1 MQSEKK
7 YSIKAVS
14 QLTGLSE
21 YVIRAWEKRYSAVT
35 PSRTETNRRVY
46 SFKDVEKLNLL
57 HEATMKGH
65 SIGNVADLSIESL
78 KDLIGQIKSQSLRY
92 GTSNNQNINSNPS
105 THLENCLE
113 AIQNL
118 DSTKFE
124 KELLRASVNLSQP
137 VLFEELL
144 IPLLE
149 KIGQNWQEGVYRVVN
164 EHMASTIVGAF
175 LSNLRDSHKISDS
188 APKIL
193 FTTPTGQYHEFG
205 ALLAAATAASLGWK
219 VIYLGPNLPITD
231 FMAAAEQL
239 NAKAVAFSLIYP
251 PNDSQLKK
259 ELDKLKVMR
268 KDIAIIAGGRVADT
282 YINTL
287 NELGAYLANDM
298 NDFKDVLNT
307 LIKEKIN

>member
-21 YVIRAWEKRYSAVT
+21 FVIRAWEKRYSAVT

-57 HEATMKGH
+57 HEATIRGH
-65 SIGNVADLSIESL
+65 SIGNVAGLSIESL
-78 KDLIGQIKSQSLRY
+78 KDLIGQIKFQSIGYVNSKSQ
-92 GTSNNQNINSNPS
+92 QDKVNPS
-105 THLENCLE
+105 IHLKNCLTT
-113 AIQNL
+113 IQNL
-118 DSTKFE
+118 DANQFE

-137 VLFEELL
+137 VLFEKLL

-149 KIGQNWQEGVYRVVN
+149 KIGQNWQEGIYRVVN
-164 EHMASTIVGAF
+164 EHLASTIVGAF
-175 LSNLRDSHKISDS
+175 LSNLRDGHKIPDT

-205 ALLAAATAASLGWK
+205 ALLAAATAAASGWK

-231 FMAAAEQL
+231 FMSAAEQL
-239 NAKAVAFSLIYP
+239 NTRAVALSLIYP
-251 PNDSQLKK
+251 PNDTQLKK
-259 ELDKLKVMR
+259 ELEKLKVLR
-268 KDIAIIAGGRVADT
+268 KNIAIIAGGRVADT
-282 YINTL
+282 YISTL
-287 NELGAYLANDM
+287 NELGAYLVNDM
-298 NDFKDVLNT
+298 NDFKDILNS

>member
-21 YVIRAWEKRYSAVT
+21 YVIRAWEKRYKAVV
-35 PSRTETNRRVY
+35 PGRTETNRRVY

-65 SIGNVADLSIESL
+65 SIGNVADLSIDSL
-78 KDLIGQIKSQSLRY
+78 KDLIGQIKSQSIAY
-92 GTSNNQNINSNPS
+92 GNSQIQKEKTSPS
-105 THLENCLE
+105 VHLTNCLE

-118 DSTKFE
+118 DPNQFE

-149 KIGQNWQEGVYRVVN
+149 KIGQNWQEGIYRVVN

-175 LSNLRDSHKISDS
+175 LSNLRDGHKIPET

-239 NAKAVAFSLIYP
+239 NAKAVALSLIYP
-251 PNDSQLKK
+251 PDDPQLKK
-259 ELDKLKVMR
+259 ELEKLKIMR
-268 KDIAIIAGGRVADT
+268 KDIAVIAGGRVADT
-282 YINTL
+282 YLSTL
-287 NELGAYLANDM
+287 NELGAYLVNDM
-298 NDFKDVLNT
+298 KDFKDVLNS
-307 LIKEKIN
+307 LIKEKMN